1 MRVGPGLGVVVAG
14 RTEQELL
21 HYPEVDF
28 LVEGDLVGL
37 QVVDMMDGMVVVV
50 VAAMVVIAVVVG
62 TVVEGQVELILD
74 FLEQIHFTHQQVLQ
88 LLRTG
93 T

>member
-1 MRVGPGLGVVVAG
+1 
-14 RTEQELL
+14 
-21 HYPEVDF
+21 
-28 LVEGDLVGL
+28 
-37 QVVDMMDGMVVVV
+37 VV